1 MKLLIEIPEE
11 VYEHYKNTPLIGT
24 PDAICWPDEIKKAVR
39 KATLIPATAT
49 NEEALLALFKERSL
63 VTAIE
68 RCTREFLAYMPSEGK
83 WVAWFN
89 APFGTSEQYKEE
101 RNANDS

>member
-11 VYEHYKNTPLIGT
+11 VYEHYKNSPLTGT
-24 PDAICWPDEIKKAVR
+24 LDAIYWPDEIKKAVR
-39 KATLIPATAT
+39 KATLIPTTAT
-49 NEEALLALFKERSL
+49 NEEVLLALFKERSL

-68 RCTREFLAYMPSEGK
+68 RHTQEFLAYVPSEGK

-89 APFGTSEQYKEE
+89 APFGTSEE
-101 RNANDS
+101 